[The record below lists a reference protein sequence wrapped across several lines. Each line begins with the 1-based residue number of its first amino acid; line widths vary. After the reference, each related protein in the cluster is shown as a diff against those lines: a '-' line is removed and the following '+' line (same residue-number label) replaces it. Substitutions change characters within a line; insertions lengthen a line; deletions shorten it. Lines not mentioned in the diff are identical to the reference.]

1 MKHKYWIALV
11 FFFFGLGGGGLRLV
25 IVNDVSTNSTSFN
38 TNMLF
43 MAVHYWKKRPLQQI
57 LEVKQA
63 NIITAQ

>member
-43 MAVHYWKKRPLQQI
+43 MAVHY
-57 LEVKQA
+57 
-63 NIITAQ
+63 